1 MHWRDHEALREGI
14 APATRP
20 ATPPDPEYTGCSP
33 LTNHRQSHLNE
44 TAAPAILIGLNIDE
58 RRLAS
63 RPPLFANGRTGMK
76 TLPDQ
81 GSLARIEQQNRDARF
96 AMRLSLFVG
105 LFMLISKVA
114 AYLFTGSSA
123 IFSDAAESVVH
134 VFAVAFAVFSLW
146 LSTRP
151 AVPKFHYGYER
162 ITFFSAGFEG
172 AMIVLAAASIIVTT
186 TQKWRHGLVLEHLG
200 NGVALILAAG
210 VLNALLGWYLL
221 RVGKRNHSLI
231 LDADGKHVLT
241 DSLTSFGV
249 VAGLGLVMITGW
261 KPFDPLVAYAIA
273 ANILWSGGRL
283 MWHSIE
289 GLLDYSD
296 PRIGHQ
302 IRNRLD
308 VICAELGTE
317 YHGVRFR
324 TTGHRQIIEVH
335 LLFPHTM
342 QVGEAHRLATILEER
357 LTMDLE
363 VPAEVTTHLESLEDH
378 SQVHRVQHYT
388 GRPD

>member
-1 MHWRDHEALREGI
+1 MTVL
-14 APATRP
+14 
-20 ATPPDPEYTGCSP
+20 PEQVP
-33 LTNHRQSHLNE
+33 LGKIEKQQS
-44 TAAPAILIGLNIDE
+44 
-58 RRLAS
+58 
-63 RPPLFANGRTGMK
+63 
-76 TLPDQ
+76 
-81 GSLARIEQQNRDARF
+81 DARF
-96 AMRLSLFVG
+96 AMRLSLIVG
-105 LFMLISKVA
+105 VLMLVGKVA

-134 VFAVAFAVFSLW
+134 VVAVAFAVFSLW

-151 AVPKFHYGYER
+151 AVPQFHYGYER

-172 AMIVLAAASIIVTT
+172 AMIVLAAGSIIVTT
-186 TQKWRHGLVLEHLG
+186 TQKWRHGLTLDNLG
-200 NGVALILAAG
+200 GGVALVLAAG
-210 VLNALLGWYLL
+210 VVNALLGWYLL
-221 RVGKRNHSLI
+221 RMGRRNHSLI
-231 LDADGKHVLT
+231 LEADGKHVLT
-241 DSLTSFGV
+241 DSWTSFGV
-249 VAGLGLVMITGW
+249 VGGLGLVMITGW
-261 KPFDPLVAYAIA
+261 KPFDPLVAFAVA

-283 MWHSIE
+283 MWHSTK

-308 VICAELGTE
+308 VICEELGLQ

-324 TTGHRQIIEVH
+324 TTGYRQIIEVH

-342 QVGEAHRLATILEER
+342 VVGEAHRLATMLEER
-357 LTMDLE
+357 LTIDLE

-378 SQVHRVQHYT
+378 SEVHHMHHYT